1 MFDSR
6 VHQDIALEEKYPCIA
21 GSASVSNLLHLHLR
35 LDVISKRSKRASSI
49 TKAGSFNLHL
59 AAIAAVGGAF
69 HVGKTIFFQDSRV
82 SCIGR
87 GRIFGGLHAL
97 GVDAPTAKGLRQR
110 TGGGLLLGG

>member
-69 HVGKTIFFQDSRV
+69 LVGEAIFFQNRRLSGISQGCV
-82 SCIGR
+82 
-87 GRIFGGLHAL
+87 FGGLHAL
-97 GVDAPTAKGLRQR
+97 RIDAPAAKGLRQR
-110 TGGGLLLGG
+110 TSG